1 MARKIGQFLFAI
13 FFPTLMVFPATM
25 GAELPRDLDLKNADL
40 HGVLRDLAETEG
52 VNITKLVEVIVG

>member
-1 MARKIGQFLFAI
+1 MARKTGQFLFAI
-13 FFPTLMVFPATM
+13 FFPATM